1 MKLRTIEISG
11 FKSFADHTKID
22 FKDGITGIVGPNGS
36 GKSNII
42 EAIRWVMGETSAK
55 SLRGGKMPDVIFSGT
70 QKRKPLSRAAVS
82 IVFDN
87 SDHFLDSKFDEVM
100 ISRRLFR
107 NGESQ
112 YELNHQECRLKDIL
126 NLFIDT
132 GLGRESLSVISQGK
146 IEEIFNSKPEDR
158 RTIIEEA
165 AGVLE
170 YKQDKRRAE
179 SELEKTSG
187 YLERVNDLIVE
198 LQKQVEPLEEQA
210 AVAKDYLQQKKRFD
224 RLEQTRLVRT
234 ITHNSD
240 LQKRWAK
247 EAEVKQ
253 TEAHQLENKLN
264 ELVKQRDRLKEQV
277 NQQSKQKDD
286 LQAELVRLNR
296 LEQQLAG
303 EHDLQIERR
312 KYFEQ
317 EQTRL
322 TEQIEQVQGQ
332 IDAGQQDLKDLEQL
346 TTDLN
351 QQIKK
356 TKQALQL
363 LTDDHQEQKKADLQA
378 QIEDLRAQYVDH
390 LQKLTSLKNQYSFSQ
405 QDQKRDEQQR
415 LKVELNL
422 ARFNKELQELQTK
435 LAELNQAVANT
446 TEIFQK
452 QTGKLQELTQ
462 RRNRLSQ
469 EYEEARQQWLDGSD
483 IVHRATS
490 KLEALTSLKNE
501 HTGFYQGVRAVLQQ
515 RERFPGLVGPVADV
529 IEVPE
534 QYTVAIETALGSQIQ
549 NVVVDTDQT
558 AKSIIEFLKK
568 QRQGR
573 VTFLPRN
580 TLQARTIRSEML
592 TQVHS
597 LTGFCGVA
605 SDLIKVA
612 NVDRVVSQ
620 HLLGTT
626 LIADNLDHAL
636 QISQR
641 IQRRYRVIT
650 LAGDVVGVGGTMTGG
665 TMKHG
670 RQGLLQ
676 QDQEI
681 KRLQTQIAEMKQKL
695 AIKERH
701 VQELLAQGKQVQGE
715 IAKLTETQRT
725 SEQSKVKAENQVSLT
740 KERIA
745 ELERRI
751 KATNFELTQ
760 LSPVDDAIQKL
771 PAQISELEAKIQ
783 DLKDQ
788 TAEKQKQLALFDN
801 DAEARQEQRAEL
813 QIKLAKLN
821 EQYSQ
826 KEQQFQTARQTQID
840 LQDRL
845 EEIRR
850 QLVQLQE
857 EQSSSAKSQIQAV
870 NLVDVQKRLKQREE
884 AMTNLQTEWQKAQV
898 AQDRVIADYELT
910 QKQCSEAQSQVQ
922 EAQNTLALVESK
934 IELAADQLNDDYQ
947 QTFESAQA
955 VVDQSLDDEQLRRE
969 LKLLRRGL
977 DELGTV
983 NLGAI
988 AEYERVSTRYNFLKD
1003 QKEDLSSSKQQ
1014 LEQSIAEIDQEAS
1027 QRFKQTFDQVAEEF
1041 GQVFVKMFGG
1051 GHAELELTDPDNLLT
1066 TGIEIK
1072 AQPPGKKLQ
1081 RLSLLSGGEKSLTAI
1096 TLLFAI
1102 LQVKPVPFCILDEVE
1117 AAFDDA
1123 NVDRFAKYL
1132 RTFQDTTQFI
1142 VITHRKGT
1150 MMEADVLYGVTM
1162 QESGVSKMVSVSVDE
1177 IERREQVG

>member
-42 EAIRWVMGETSAK
+42 EAVRWVMGETSAK

-70 QKRKPLSRAAVS
+70 EKRKPLSRAAVS

-87 SDHFLDSKFDEVM
+87 SDHFLDSQFDEVM

-158 RTIIEEA
+158 RAIIEEA

-179 SELEKTSG
+179 NELEKTSG

-234 ITHNSD
+234 ITHNSA

-247 EAEVKQ
+247 ESQTKQ
-253 TEAHQLENKLN
+253 AQAKQLENKLQQLT
-264 ELVKQRDRLKEQV
+264 EQRDQLKVQV
-277 NQQSKQKDD
+277 NQQTKQKDD

-296 LEQQLAG
+296 LEQQLTG
-303 EHDLQIERR
+303 EHDLQIERQ

-317 EQTRL
+317 EKRRL
-322 TEQIEQVQGQ
+322 TDQAKQVESQ
-332 IDAGQQDLKDLEQL
+332 IDESQGELAEL
-346 TTDLN
+346 TQRTNELS
-351 QQIKK
+351 QQIKS
-356 TKQALQL
+356 TKQALRL

-378 QIEDLRAQYVDH
+378 QIEELRAEYVDH

-415 LKVELNL
+415 LKVEMNL
-422 ARFNKELQELQTK
+422 ARFNKELQELEAKLTEFKKDVESATK
-435 LAELNQAVANT
+435 
-446 TEIFQK
+446 IFQQQSDQL
-452 QTGKLQELTQ
+452 QTLAQK
-462 RRNRLSQ
+462 RNQLSQ
-469 EYEEARQQWLDGSD
+469 QYDEARQQWLDGSD

-515 RERFPGLVGPVADV
+515 KDQFPGLIGPVADV
-529 IEVPE
+529 IEVPD

-558 AKSIIEFLKK
+558 AKTIIEFLKK

-580 TLQARTIRSEML
+580 TLQSRAVRSEML
-592 TQVHS
+592 TQVQS
-597 LTGFCGVA
+597 LTGFRGVA

-641 IQRRYRVIT
+641 VHRRYRVIT

-665 TMKHG
+665 TTNHG

-695 AIKERH
+695 VAKEKN
-701 VQELLAQGKQVQGE
+701 VQELLSQGKQVQSQVE
-715 IAKLTETQRT
+715 QLTQTQRA
-725 SEQSKVKAENQVSLT
+725 SEQTKAKAENQVSLT
-740 KERIA
+740 EERIT

-751 KATNFELTQ
+751 KATRFELSQ
-760 LSPVDDAIQKL
+760 LSPADDAIQEL
-771 PAQISELEAKIQ
+771 PTQINALEEKIQ
-783 DLKDQ
+783 NLK
-788 TAEKQKQLALFDN
+788 TATTEKQQQLALFDN
-801 DAEARQEQRAEL
+801 DAEARQAQRAGL
-813 QIKLAKLN
+813 QVKLAKLN
-821 EQYSQ
+821 EQASQ
-826 KEQQFQTARQTQID
+826 KEEQLQAIKQTQAD
-840 LQDRL
+840 LQTRL
-845 EEIRR
+845 QDTQR
-850 QLVQLQE
+850 QLSQLQA
-857 EQSSSAKSQIQAV
+857 EQATSSKNQTQAV
-870 NLVDVQKRLKQREE
+870 SLAEVQKRLKQREQ
-884 AMTNLQTEWQKAQV
+884 AMSNLQSEWQKAQV
-898 AQDRVIADYELT
+898 EQDRVIADYELT
-910 QKQCSEAQSQVQ
+910 QKQCNEAQNQVQ
-922 EAQNTLALVESK
+922 EAQNTLALVQSK

-955 VVDQSLDDEQLRRE
+955 IVDDTLDDEQLHRE

-988 AEYERVSTRYNFLKD
+988 DEYERVSTRYNFLKD
-1003 QKEDLSSSKQQ
+1003 QKEDLTNSKQQ

-1027 QRFKQTFDQVAEEF
+1027 QRFKQTFDQVAKEF

-1177 IERREQVG
+1177 IEQREQVG